1 MPLSRMQQKK
11 KYRYYT
17 DANMGSELT
26 HKTLV
31 LILAGG
37 AGSRLQGLTKW
48 RAKPA
53 VPFGGKYRIIDF
65 ALSNCVNSGLR
76 RIGVL
81 TQYKSHSLIRHL
93 QRAWSFMRAEIGEF
107 VEIIPA
113 QQRIDRG
120 WYRGTA
126 DAIYQNIDIIRRHA
140 PEYVLV
146 LGGDHIYSMDYSK
159 MLYEHFRTGADLTVG
174 CIEVNQEE
182 ASDFGIMSI
191 DKNLKITK
199 FSEKPNHPETI
210 PGKPSCC
217 LASMGIYIFSTSFL
231 YASLIHD
238 AEQKNS
244 SHDFGKDIVPGSI
257 ERCHVQAYPF
267 LNEDGKPAYW
277 RDVGTIDSYWKANI
291 ELCEVEPELN
301 LYNRDWPI
309 WTYQSQS
316 PPAKFVF
323 DDDEARG
330 QAIDTLVSGGVI
342 ISGAKI
348 KRSIIYFNTEV
359 ERGTMI
365 KDSVILPKVSIGKNC
380 RITRAVIDKACVIE
394 DGMVIG
400 EDLEED
406 KKRFFV
412 TESGIVLVT
421 PEMLGQH
428 LYVVKEEI
436 SHDEV
441 IREMEDCFGASS
453 TTDKT
458 DKTELV

>member
-1 MPLSRMQQKK
+1 MTVNRSKQAK

-37 AGSRLQGLTKW
+37 AGSRLKGLTKW

-113 QQRIDRG
+113 QQRLDEG

-140 PEYVLV
+140 PEYVVV

-159 MLYEHFRTGADLTVG
+159 MLQEHYHSGADLTVG
-174 CIEVNQEE
+174 CIEVTKEE
-182 ASDFGIMSI
+182 ARDFGVMSI
-191 DKNLKITK
+191 DEHFRINK
-199 FSEKPNHPETI
+199 FTEKPANPETI
-210 PGKPSCC
+210 PGKPGHC
-217 LASMGIYIFSTSFL
+217 LASMGIYIFSTAFL
-231 YASLIHD
+231 YASLIDD
-238 AEQKNS
+238 AEKTDS

-257 ERCHVQAYPF
+257 NRFNVHAYPF
-267 LNEDGKPAYW
+267 LDKNGDPAYW
-277 RDVGTIDSYWKANI
+277 RDVGNIDSYWKANI
-291 ELCEVEPELN
+291 ELCDVEPELN

-323 DDDEARG
+323 DDDGARG
-330 QAIDTLVSGGVI
+330 QAIDTLVAGGVI
-342 ISGAKI
+342 VSGALV
-348 KRSIIYFNTEV
+348 KRSVVFFNTEIEKGSV
-359 ERGTMI
+359 I

-380 RITRAVIDKACVIE
+380 KITRAVIDKACVIE

-406 KKRFFV
+406 RKRFFV
-412 TESGIVLVT
+412 TDSGIVLVT

-428 LYVVKEEI
+428 LYVVKENMQP
-436 SHDEV
+436 DEV
-441 IREMEDCFGASS
+441 IKEMEESIDTVLPVE
-453 TTDKT
+453 TTVT
-458 DKTELV
+458 A